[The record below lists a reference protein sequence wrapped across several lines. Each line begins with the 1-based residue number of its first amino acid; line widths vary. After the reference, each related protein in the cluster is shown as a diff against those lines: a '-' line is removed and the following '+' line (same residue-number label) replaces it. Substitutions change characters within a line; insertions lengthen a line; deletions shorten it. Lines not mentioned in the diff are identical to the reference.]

1 MTLRR
6 RLRRGASAVEFALT
20 LPVLILII
28 SAIVDL
34 TWFLQQETSLL
45 QGVRE
50 GVRVGASTTAE
61 NDPLGTARL
70 HTEDV
75 LKTMGI
81 DCASVDCEITTTVD
95 TSGALDLITLAAIVP
110 YEAPFGLVPTPEDLR
125 ASLTM
130 ALEDQEAF

>member
-1 MTLRR
+1 MKLRQ

-20 LPVLILII
+20 LPLLIVMI

-50 GVRVGASTTAE
+50 GVRVGASTVAE

-70 HTEDV
+70 HTEDA
-75 LKTMGI
+75 LKSLGI
-81 DCASVDCEITTTVD
+81 DCAAVDCDITASVD
-95 TSGALDLITLAAIVP
+95 TSGALDLITLAAVVP
-110 YEAPFGLVPTPEDLR
+110 YEAPFGLLPSPEDLR